1 MVESSYP
8 LTPHMYGRFVWP
20 KKQGKLPFKLVHDP
34 EENLALEAHAG
45 LQGFGVVAVEALLAS
60 GCFVCPLE
68 HRRRFDL
75 DEFAGG
81 RVAVDEAVLDLRRGL
96 ATEQFPTLG
105 PQDLQD
111 APS

>member
-1 MVESSYP
+1 MVTVSLLIEC
-8 LTPHMYGRFVWP
+8 
-20 KKQGKLPFKLVHDP
+20 VHDP

-75 DEFAGG
+75 DKFAGG
-81 RVAVDEAVLDLRRGL
+81 RVAIDEAILDRHTGL
-96 ATEQFPTLG
+96 PTEQFPTLG